1 VKPTAFEY
9 HPATT
14 AEEAVALLAEQ
25 GGDAKVIAGGQSL
38 VPLLAL
44 RLARVDHLV
53 DINGVASLSGIRAE
67 DDGLR
72 IGAVTRHRAAEKS
85 PLVGQHAPL
94 LAAALQ
100 QVGHVAI
107 RNRGTIGGSL
117 AHADP
122 AAELP
127 AALLALD
134 GSVTATSTRGTRTI
148 NASDLFSGF
157 LTTSLESDELLTEIA
172 LPPWSPKAGWSVKE
186 FARRSGDFA
195 IAGVLTVLSVNGNGR
210 VDDARIS
217 LIGVA
222 STPVRA
228 TAAEQ
233 TLVGEAP
240 GDELWSAA
248 AERATDGLEP
258 PSDLHGSAAYRRQL
272 TRTLVRRSL
281 HEASSRTGAAA

>member
-14 AEEAVALLAEQ
+14 SEEAIALLAEH

-53 DINGVASLSGIRAE
+53 DINGVASLSGIRSE
-67 DDGLR
+67 GGLR
-72 IGAVTRHRAAEKS
+72 IGAITRHRTAEKS
-85 PLVGQHAPL
+85 PVVLEQAPL

-134 GSVTATSTRGTRTI
+134 GKVTATSTRGTRTI
-148 NASDLFSGF
+148 DASDLFTGF
-157 LTTSLESDELLTEIA
+157 LTTSLEPDELLTDIS
-172 LPPWSPKAGWSVKE
+172 LPPWNPGAGWSVQE

-195 IAGVLTVLSVNGNGR
+195 IAGVFSVLSVNSSGR
-210 VDDARIS
+210 VDDARVS

-228 TAAEQ
+228 SAAEQ
-233 TLVGEAP
+233 VVVGEAP
-240 GDELWSAA
+240 ADELWSAA
-248 AERATDGLEP
+248 AERAADGLEP
-258 PSDLHGSAAYRRQL
+258 PSDLHGSAAYRRHL
-272 TRTLVRRSL
+272 VRTLTRRSL
-281 HEASSRTGAAA
+281 HEAASRIGAAA

>member
-1 VKPTAFEY
+1 MKPTAFEY
-9 HPATT
+9 HPATSS
-14 AEEAVALLAEQ
+14 EEAVALLAEH

-53 DINGVASLSGIRAE
+53 DINGVESLSGIRTE
-67 DDGLR
+67 NGLR

-85 PLVGQHAPL
+85 PLVMEQAPL
-94 LAAALQ
+94 LGAALQ

-134 GSVTATSTRGTRTI
+134 GRVTATSSRGTRTI
-148 NASDLFSGF
+148 NASDLFAGF
-157 LTTSLESDELLTEIA
+157 LTTSLEPDELLTEIA
-172 LPPWSPKAGWSVKE
+172 LPPWNPKAGWSVQE

-195 IAGVLTVLSVNGNGR
+195 IAGVLTVLSVNGGGR
-210 VDDARIS
+210 VDDARVS

-228 TAAEQ
+228 SAAEQ
-233 TLVGEAP
+233 ALIGEAP
-240 GDELWSAA
+240 ADELWSAA
-248 AERATDGLEP
+248 AERASDGLEP
-258 PSDLHGSAAYRRQL
+258 PSDLHGSAAYRL
-272 TRTLVRRSL
+272 HLVRTLVRRSL
-281 HEASSRTGAAA
+281 HEAASRIGAAA

>member
-67 DDGLR
+67 DGLR

-85 PLVGQHAPL
+85 PLVTERAPL

-134 GSVTATSTRGTRTI
+134 GRVTATSSRGTRTI

-157 LTTSLESDELLTEIA
+157 LTTTLEPDELLTEIA
-172 LPPWSPKAGWSVKE
+172 LPPWNPKAGWSVKE

-195 IAGVLTVLSVNGNGR
+195 IAGVLTVLSVNGSGR

-228 TAAEQ
+228 TSAEQ
-233 TLVGEAP
+233 TLIGEAP